1 MKREIIE
8 STDGSH
14 TLFVP
19 ELDEHYHSVHG
30 AIQESMHVFIEAGLR
45 NQEKIELNIFEAGF
59 GTGLNALLTL
69 NEALDNNLKIH
80 FTSIEKYPLSKEEA
94 SHLNYAKL
102 LEKNQKE
109 FTFMHEANWE
119 ETVPVNSSFSLEK
132 LKGDLKNI
140 SLTKKYDLIY
150 FDAFAPEKQ
159 PDLWSEEIFQKMYDI
174 SAPNGIL
181 VTYCAKGVVRRT
193 MQAVGYT
200 VERIPGPPGKRQM
213 LRATKK

>member
-1 MKREIIE
+1 
-8 STDGSH
+8 
-14 TLFVP
+14 
-19 ELDEHYHSVHG
+19 
-30 AIQESMHVFIEAGLR
+30 
-45 NQEKIELNIFEAGF
+45 
-59 GTGLNALLTL
+59 
-69 NEALDNNLKIH
+69 
-80 FTSIEKYPLSKEEA
+80 
-94 SHLNYAKL
+94 
-102 LEKNQKE
+102 
-109 FTFMHEANWE
+109 MHEANWE